1 MDECIRRPGEK
12 LERKHNLMGERVKV
26 SVIVPAYNE
35 EENIQKILW
44 MLMDIEKV
52 LPSMEII
59 VIDDGSTDGT
69 LEEVVKFSSRVKL
82 LRHEKNCGKGAAL
95 ATGFD
100 EATGEVIVVQDADLE
115 YSPYDIP
122 KLVKPILGGEAD
134 VVFGSRFK
142 GTRSGMKFINYV
154 GNKLLS
160 SSTKLLYG
168 MPISDV
174 MTGHKI
180 FARRVIK
187 SMDLTEDGF
196 KIEPEIA
203 AEVFRGGWR
212 YAEVPITYTRR
223 KRGKSKFRFY
233 EDGVKCFLRL
243 VRARIY
249 GRTIYSPKMLKSSNS
264 TRLPQKEEMSVSS
277 A

>member
-1 MDECIRRPGEK
+1 MNEGNRRQREHLVRQP
-12 LERKHNLMGERVKV
+12 NLPNNHVKV
-26 SVIVPAYNE
+26 SIIVPAYNE
-35 EENIQKILW
+35 EENITQILR
-44 MLMDIEKV
+44 MLMDVEQV

-69 LEEVVKFSSRVKL
+69 LEEVAKFSSRVKL
-82 LRHEKNCGKGAAL
+82 LKHEKNFGKGAAL

-100 EATGEVIVVQDADLE
+100 EATGEVVVVQDADLE

-122 KLVKPILGGEAD
+122 RLVKPILGGEAD

-142 GTRSGMKFINYV
+142 GSRNGMRFTNYV

-160 SSTKLLYG
+160 ASTQFLYG
-168 MPISDV
+168 MPITDV
-174 MTGHKI
+174 MTGHKV
-180 FARRVIK
+180 FAKRVIK

-212 YAEVPITYTRR
+212 YAEVPIAYNRR
-223 KRGKSKFRFY
+223 TVGKSKFRFLR
-233 EDGVKCFLRL
+233 DGVTCFWRL
-243 VRARIY
+243 MRARIY
-249 GRTIYSPKMLKSSNS
+249 GKTIYSPKKLRSPKYSESLGKN
-264 TRLPQKEEMSVSS
+264 
-277 A
+277 

>member
-1 MDECIRRPGEK
+1 MNECVRRQ
-12 LERKHNLMGERVKV
+12 GERLTRQPNLANNHVKV
-26 SVIVPAYNE
+26 SIIVPAYNE
-35 EENIQKILW
+35 EENITKILR
-44 MLMDIEKV
+44 MLMDVEQV

-69 LEEVVKFSSRVKL
+69 LEEVAKFSSRVKL
-82 LRHEKNCGKGAAL
+82 LKHEKNFGKGAAL

-100 EATGEVIVVQDADLE
+100 EATGEVVVVQDADLE

-122 KLVKPILGGEAD
+122 RLVKPILSGEAD

-142 GTRSGMKFINYV
+142 GSRNGMRFTNYV

-160 SSTKLLYG
+160 ASTQFLYG
-168 MPISDV
+168 MPITDV
-174 MTGHKI
+174 MTGHKV
-180 FARRVIK
+180 FAKRVIK

-212 YAEVPITYTRR
+212 YAEVPIAYNRR
-223 KRGKSKFRFY
+223 TVGKSKFRFLR
-233 EDGVKCFLRL
+233 DGVTCFWRL
-243 VRARIY
+243 MRARIY
-249 GRTIYSPKMLKSSNS
+249 GKTIYSPKKLRSPKYSESLGKN
-264 TRLPQKEEMSVSS
+264 
-277 A
+277 